1 MALEFINGD
10 VACAEGAI
18 AAGCRFFAGYPITPS
33 TEIAERMALRLPQ
46 VQGNYVQ
53 MEDELASIMCVL
65 GASWA
70 GVKAMTATS
79 GPGFSLMQESIG
91 LAAMTE
97 TPCLIVDVQRAGPS
111 TGLPTLIAQGDVMQ
125 SRFGSHGDYRT
136 IVLAPSNAQEMY
148 DMTVRAFNL
157 SERFRV
163 PVILLSDEVCGHIT
177 SKVDL
182 REKVTVESR
191 KKPVKGEYLPFKAD
205 SDMVPPMGVAGEGY
219 RFHITGLT
227 HNESGYPVTSA
238 KVQQDLVSRLVGKI
252 ESRKREIIETEEFM
266 MDDAEVGVIAYGS
279 EGGSAKR
286 AVKMAREKGIKAG
299 LVRPKV
305 LWPID
310 DDIFE
315 GLLGDLKRLIVVELN
330 SGQLYSDAR
339 RWNSN
344 TELICG
350 YGGSL
355 HTPQEILRAV
365 EAE

>member
-1 MALEFINGD
+1 MTLEFINGD
-10 VACAEGAI
+10 IACAEGAI

-163 PVILLSDEVCGHIT
+163 PVIMLSDEVCGHIT

-182 REKVTVESR
+182 RENVTVESR
-191 KKPVKGEYLPFKAD
+191 KN
-205 SDMVPPMGVAGEGY
+205 
-219 RFHITGLT
+219 H
-227 HNESGYPVTSA
+227 
-238 KVQQDLVSRLVGKI
+238 
-252 ESRKREIIETEEFM
+252 
-266 MDDAEVGVIAYGS
+266 
-279 EGGSAKR
+279 
-286 AVKMAREKGIKAG
+286 
-299 LVRPKV
+299 
-305 LWPID
+305 
-310 DDIFE
+310 
-315 GLLGDLKRLIVVELN
+315 
-330 SGQLYSDAR
+330 
-339 RWNSN
+339 
-344 TELICG
+344 
-350 YGGSL
+350 
-355 HTPQEILRAV
+355 
-365 EAE
+365 